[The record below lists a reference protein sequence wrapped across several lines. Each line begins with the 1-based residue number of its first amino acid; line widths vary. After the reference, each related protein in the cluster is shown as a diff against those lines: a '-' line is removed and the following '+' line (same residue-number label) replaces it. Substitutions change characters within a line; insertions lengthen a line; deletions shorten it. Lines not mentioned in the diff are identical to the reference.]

1 MKLEH
6 IASGDQDKLQLLRS
20 IARLKQHSEFQDLV
34 EALRQ
39 SLLTI
44 DQKNRSAEAPT
55 LQWGQ
60 GAAQYVAGL
69 LETIDNADATS
80 RTIESRLRKNRSAS

>member
-6 IASGDQDKLQLLRS
+6 VATGDQEKIQLLRS
-20 IARLKQHSEFQDLV
+20 ISRLRHHSEFQDLV
-34 EALRQ
+34 EALRL
-39 SLLTI
+39 SLQAI
-44 DQKNRSAEAPT
+44 DQRNRNAEAPS

-69 LETIDNADATS
+69 LEIIDNADATS
-80 RTIESRLRKNRSAS
+80 SAIESRLRKNRSAS